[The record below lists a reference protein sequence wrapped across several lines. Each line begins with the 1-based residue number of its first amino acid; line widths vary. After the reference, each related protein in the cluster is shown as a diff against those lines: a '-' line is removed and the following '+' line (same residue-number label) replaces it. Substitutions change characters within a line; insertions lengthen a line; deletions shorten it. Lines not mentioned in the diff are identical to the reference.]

1 MAGAKSIRKT
11 KKKPMLQISA
21 KPYLP
26 FYEKLAVNIELAMKP
41 KT

>member
-1 MAGAKSIRKT
+1 
-11 KKKPMLQISA
+11 MLQISA

-41 KT
+41 RTEAN